1 MVKVHSSLSS
11 DGTKSSK
18 VDGRGIDDVEMEE
31 KTIKKQVRD
40 KDLHKQNSST
50 IVVMHE
56 RPSSHLCWSVLST
69 LCCVCS
75 CMT

>member
-1 MVKVHSSLSS
+1 MVKVHSSLSADS
-11 DGTKSSK
+11 RRSSK
-18 VDGRGIDDVEMEE
+18 ISGSGIDDVEMEE
-31 KTIKKQVRD
+31 KTKKTQVYD
-40 KDLHKQNSST
+40 EELQKQNSST

-69 LCCVCS
+69 LCCLCS